1 MYIHQVL
8 NEKTRLEGEEMNNV
22 QNDRSLFGEFL
33 LRCRTRKG
41 WSLCEVEQQSG
52 GITPSY
58 LHRLEQGKRRNPTMR
73 LIHSLAVVYSVQVTT
88 LVDLLLM
95 DQGGEQGE
103 E

>member
-1 MYIHQVL
+1 MFIHQVF
-8 NEKTRLEGEEMNNV
+8 NEKTRLEGEDMSNV

-33 LRCRTRKG
+33 LKCRMKNG
-41 WSLCEVEQQSG
+41 WSLCDVEQQA

-88 LVDLLLM
+88 LFDLLLL
-95 DQGGEQGE
+95 DQGGEQDE

>member
-1 MYIHQVL
+1 
-8 NEKTRLEGEEMNNV
+8 MNNV
-22 QNDRSLFGEFL
+22 QNDRGLFGEFL
-33 LRCRTRKG
+33 LKCRIRKG
-41 WSLCEVEQQSG
+41 WSLCDVEQQA

-88 LVDLLLM
+88 LVDLLLL
-95 DQGGEQGE
+95 DQGGEHGE